1 MPYFSRLSDIISC
14 SLSSLL
20 HETDDRLETI
30 QAIVGEVEQGVA
42 GARRSVTAANLQLT
56 RLEADL
62 AANHTE
68 IEAWGSRAK
77 TALSAGNDDQ
87 ARLALLR
94 KRELTDLTA
103 GLQQQLAA
111 ALKTR
116 DHLQTVL
123 RAIEARYAEAI
134 RLRDEISAGRA
145 TPDILLA
152 NQPPATDPWHAV
164 DRGKRD
170 EIEAELAALK
180 QQLS

>member
-20 HETDDRLETI
+20 HETDNRFETI

-42 GARRSVTAANLQLT
+42 GARRSATAASLQLT

-68 IEAWGSRAK
+68 IETWGARAK
-77 TALSAGNDDQ
+77 TALAAGSEDQ

-94 KRELTDLTA
+94 N
-103 GLQQQLAA
+103 
-111 ALKTR
+111 R

-134 RLRDEISAGRA
+134 RLRDEIAAGRA

-152 NQPPATDPWHAV
+152 DQHTATDPWHAV
-164 DRGKRD
+164 DSSKRD